1 MIRGLRAFPN
11 AKWSVGRLRLSTGA
25 GVNGELG
32 GSATV
37 DINSIGVTK
46 SDGGAG
52 SPPMNRPE
60 PEGQVK
66 ETVKGRSAVVKK
78 LGVDPEYYYRPG
90 PWDEKNLGSL
100 LDANKAWARKMR
112 DQGLFMHKSKGHAP
126 KILWIGCSDAR
137 VPANEI
143 IGEAPGSVFVHRN
156 IANQVVN
163 TDFNCMSVIQY
174 AVDVLRVKHVIVC
187 GHYDC
192 GGVKAALVN
201 TDHMSPL
208 ENWLRNIRQLHQN
221 YYPEIRKIKDPTQ
234 RHRKLV
240 EINTIEQ
247 CLNIF
252 KTGVVQRRRVSS
264 YLESLK
270 PDSGISFSEPVVH
283 AMVYDPSNGELK
295 KLDVDFKKY
304 LSEYSDV
311 FNLYTT
317 QTVSEM
323 EGLAPDGKEDPALRA
338 WGEPNDSPVYKSVSD
353 ILHDSLVDEGE
364 IDSEKIVDK

>member
-1 MIRGLRAFPN
+1 MIGGILRHACKVRPT
-11 AKWSVGRLRLSTGA
+11 SRLRQLSSDTGL
-25 GVNGELG
+25 NGELG

-37 DINSIGVTK
+37 DINSIGDV
-46 SDGGAG
+46 
-52 SPPMNRPE
+52 RPA
-60 PEGQVK
+60 PEGVTK
-66 ETVKGRSAVVKK
+66 ETVQGRSAVVKK

-112 DQGLFMHKSKGHAP
+112 DQGLFLHKSKGHAP

-201 TDHMSPL
+201 TDHKSPL

-221 YYPEIRKIKDPTQ
+221 YYPEIRKIKDVEQ
-234 RHRKLV
+234 RQRKLV

-270 PDSGISFSEPVVH
+270 PESGISFSEPVVH

-317 QTVSEM
+317 HTVSEM
-323 EGLAPDGKEDPALRA
+323 EGLSDEEGSDDMRA
-338 WGEPNDSPVYKSVSD
+338 WGEPNETPVYRSVSD

>member
-1 MIRGLRAFPN
+1 MLLRRLRALQV
-11 AKWSVGRLRLSTGA
+11 ARGTTCAEMSSGL
-25 GVNGELG
+25 NGELG

-37 DINSIGVTK
+37 DINSIGAA
-46 SDGGAG
+46 SGGRP
-52 SPPMNRPE
+52 SPAPPVR
-60 PEGQVK
+60 

-90 PWDEKNLGSL
+90 PWDEKSLGSL

-112 DQGLFMHKSKGHAP
+112 DQGLFQNKSKGHAP

-156 IANQVVN
+156 IANQVVH

-201 TDHMSPL
+201 TDHKSPL

-221 YYPEIRKIKDPTQ
+221 YFPEIRKLKDPTERQ
-234 RHRKLV
+234 RKLV

-317 QTVSEM
+317 QSVSE
-323 EGLAPDGKEDPALRA
+323 EDGIEENEYLERRA
-338 WGEPNDSPVYKSVSD
+338 WGEPNEQAGYKSVSD
-353 ILHDSLVDEGE
+353 ILHDSLVDEGK
-364 IDSEKIVDK
+364 IDSDKIIDGPNN